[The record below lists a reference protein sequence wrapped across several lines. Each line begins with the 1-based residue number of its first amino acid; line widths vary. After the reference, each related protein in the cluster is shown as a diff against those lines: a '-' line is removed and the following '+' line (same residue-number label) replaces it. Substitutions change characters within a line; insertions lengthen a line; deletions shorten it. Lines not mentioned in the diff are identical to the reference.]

1 MSLLVNF
8 IPSARSAMRSKS
20 VTRSFDPTN
29 SLGGGYTQASITFY
43 SSKMPVIRITVLPKF
58 LKGRRSNNSLFGLY
72 RQAGV
77 RYFCTAFG
85 LDGTQRDGNVST
97 AGGSGGFG
105 STTAAAIVH
114 KINNSALNQYVS
126 AKLFKGA
133 TNADYTG
140 ATGIG
145 AGDALPMR
153 GGRG

>member
-8 IPSARSAMRSKS
+8 IPSARSTMRSKS

-43 SSKMPVIRITVLPKF
+43 KSGKPIIRVTIIPKF
-58 LKGRRSNNSLFGLY
+58 LQGRRSNFSKFGLY

-85 LDGTQRDGNVST
+85 LDGAQRDGNVST

-105 STTAAAIVH
+105 ATTSAAIVH

-126 AKLFKGA
+126 AELIQDA

-145 AGDALPMR
+145 AGDALAMI